1 MTTRM
6 QWRRARTHQNA
17 QISRARCL
25 LPSWAREIEF
35 AGIGLTVCYFLAIGA
50 VADSW
55 RLTAMLEEQL
65 ELDVDATAEQPGVV
79 AAFPSEDLV
88 RLVTHRGCSC
98 SLVRPLSRALVGHEV
113 SSSLVSLTLGCRR
126 AIARAVNALGAVRL
140 YVRARKHP
148 SAEPLSRVAMTLD
161 EFLRAEAAVPAN
173 ALVEIVA
180 RISPESLN

>member
-1 MTTRM
+1 M
-6 QWRRARTHQNA
+6 
-17 QISRARCL
+17 
-25 LPSWAREIEF
+25 
-35 AGIGLTVCYFLAIGA
+35 CYFLAIGA
-50 VADSW
+50 VAEPW

-65 ELDVDATAEQPGVV
+65 QLDVDATTEQPGVV

-98 SLVRPLSRALVGHEV
+98 SLVRPLSEAVADRDA

-126 AIARAVNALGAVRL
+126 AIARAVTDLGAVRL

-148 SAEPLSRVAMTLD
+148 SPKRLSRSAMTLD
-161 EFLRAEAAVPAN
+161 EFLRGQAALPAN